1 MSFVVVENVGKTYSD
16 RGSRT
21 GATVLRNVSA
31 RLGEGEF
38 VCLMGPSGSGK
49 STLLTILGAMNH
61 PSEGKVVI
69 DGIDVYALSDERRA
83 DFRSQYLG
91 FVFQQH
97 HLMPYL
103 NAIEN
108 AMLPLATLRL
118 GAAEKRRRALAVL
131 EKVGLAG
138 KASRLPN
145 QLSGGEQGRLA
156 IARAI
161 VNDPPLVLADEPTGT
176 LDTKTGG
183 EIMKLFLDLNARG
196 QTIFMV
202 THNPA
207 NARLAHRTLHI
218 RDGALAPESDCPRE
232 QTSRTPAD
240 GLDSELPALMIDRSG
255 DFDSLSG
262 KPFGD

>member
-1 MSFVVVENVGKTYSD
+1 MAFVAVQSVSMTYND
-16 RGSRT
+16 QDSRI
-21 GATVLRNVSA
+21 GVHVLRDVSTEIA
-31 RLGEGEF
+31 EGEF

-49 STLLTILGAMNH
+49 STLLTILGAMHH
-61 PSEGKVVI
+61 PSQGRLII

-103 NAIEN
+103 TAIEN
-108 AMLPLATLRL
+108 AMLPLAPLRL
-118 GAAEKRRRALAVL
+118 AAAEKRRRAFEVL
-131 EKVGLAG
+131 EKVGLG
-138 KASRLPN
+138 EKASRLPS

-156 IARAI
+156 IARAL

-176 LDTKTGG
+176 LDTKTGD
-183 EIMKLFLDLNARG
+183 EIMKVFLDLNSRG

-207 NARLAHRTLHI
+207 NAALAHRVLYI
-218 RDGALAPESDCPRE
+218 RDGELELESDTQGPL
-232 QTSRTPAD
+232 TDSRF
-240 GLDSELPALMIDRSG
+240 SPAL
-255 DFDSLSG
+255 
-262 KPFGD
+262 

>member
-1 MSFVVVENVGKTYSD
+1 MREESMAFVVVENVSKTYSD
-16 RGSRT
+16 QESGI
-21 GATVLRNVSA
+21 GVPVLRAVSTEIA
-31 RLGEGEF
+31 EGEF
-38 VCLMGPSGSGK
+38 VSLMGPSGSGK

-61 PSEGKVVI
+61 PSQGRLLI

-108 AMLPLATLRL
+108 VMLPLATLQMASL
-118 GAAEKRRRALAVL
+118 EKRRRGLEVL
-131 EKVGLAG
+131 EKVGLAE
-138 KASRLPN
+138 KAKRLPN

-156 IARAI
+156 IARAL

-176 LDTKTGG
+176 LDTKTGD
-183 EIMKLFLDLNARG
+183 EIMRVFLDLNARG

-202 THNPA
+202 THNPE
-207 NARLAHRTLHI
+207 NASLAHRVLHI
-218 RDGALAPESDCPRE
+218 RDGELELATD
-232 QTSRTPAD
+232 SRARTASRFSPA
-240 GLDSELPALMIDRSG
+240 I
-255 DFDSLSG
+255 
-262 KPFGD
+262 

>member
-1 MSFVVVENVGKTYSD
+1 MAFVAVENISKTYND
-16 RGSRT
+16 KGSRI
-21 GATVLRNVSA
+21 GVPVLRDVSTEI
-31 RLGEGEF
+31 GEGEF

-61 PSEGKVVI
+61 PSQGRLVI

-83 DFRSQYLG
+83 DFRAQYLG

-108 AMLPLATLRL
+108 VMLPLATLPL
-118 GAAEKRRRALAVL
+118 AAIEKRRRALEVL
-131 EKVGLAG
+131 EKVGLGG
-138 KASRLPN
+138 KASRLPS

-156 IARAI
+156 IARALA
-161 VNDPPLVLADEPTGT
+161 NEPPLVLADEPTGT
-176 LDTKTGG
+176 LDTKTGD
-183 EIMKLFLDLNARG
+183 EIMKVLLDLSARG

-207 NARLAHRTLHI
+207 NAALAHRVLYL
-218 RDGALAPESDCPRE
+218 RDGELEPTPGVVEARSEYCR
-232 QTSRTPAD
+232 SRQ
-240 GLDSELPALMIDRSG
+240 G
-255 DFDSLSG
+255 
-262 KPFGD
+262 